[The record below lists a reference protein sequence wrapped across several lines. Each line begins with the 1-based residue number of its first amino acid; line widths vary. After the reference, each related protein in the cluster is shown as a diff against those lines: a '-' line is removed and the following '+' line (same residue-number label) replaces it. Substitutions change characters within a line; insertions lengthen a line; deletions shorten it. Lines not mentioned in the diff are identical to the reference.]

1 MDIQVAI
8 AIVIKTRLGIAN
20 EVGIEADMKVT
31 IAFESYKIYIRS
43 ILSMR
48 ITRRN
53 THQMQ

>member
-1 MDIQVAI
+1 MVTKI
-8 AIVIKTRLGIAN
+8 RLGITN
-20 EVGIEADMKVT
+20 EVRIEADMKVT

-53 THQMQ
+53 THQIQ

>member
-1 MDIQVAI
+1 MVTKI
-8 AIVIKTRLGIAN
+8 RLGIAN

-48 ITRRN
+48 TTRRN
-53 THQMQ
+53 THQIQ